1 MVAKVNSASVRARAL
16 AALPVVIGLA
26 VFVTALEVL
35 RLELHTVSWHE
46 VSSDVLSIPLPYLLL
61 ALAITACNYL
71 VLAGYDVLAFKYVGR
86 AVALGPVVGV
96 SMLAY
101 AVANSVGFAML
112 SGASI
117 RYRFYSRWGVTAE
130 ELSRIVFSYSITFW
144 LGLLALGGFAL
155 VLSPLPGLA
164 EWPGHQ
170 YVPAAGWTLMLL
182 VAGFLLA
189 TAVRRALS
197 IEPRG
202 QTVVSELRLIV
213 NAGAIDLRVL
223 HGAVGADH
231 HVHDNGEA
239 ILAGVQRC
247 QVGR

>member
-1 MVAKVNSASVRARAL
+1 MVTKVNSASVRARAL

-46 VSSDVLSIPLPYLLL
+46 VSSDVLSIPLPGLLL
-61 ALAITACNYL
+61 ALGITACNYL

-117 RYRFYSRWGVTAE
+117 RYRFYSRWGVTADK
-130 ELSRIVFSYSITFW
+130 LSRIVFSYSITFW

-155 VLSPLPGLA
+155 VRSPLPGLA
-164 EWPGHQ
+164 EWSGHQ

-182 VAGFLLA
+182 VARGRSCRKSSPSPTSPSTRA
-189 TAVRRALS
+189 PAKPPAVVAPFAS
-197 IEPRG
+197 PR
-202 QTVVSELRLIV
+202 V
-213 NAGAIDLRVL
+213 NTRSWNSSRDAPGT
-223 HGAVGADH
+223 
-231 HVHDNGEA
+231 
-239 ILAGVQRC
+239 
-247 QVGR
+247 

>member
-16 AALPVVIGLA
+16 AALPVVIGFA

-130 ELSRIVFSYSITFW
+130 ELSR
-144 LGLLALGGFAL
+144 
-155 VLSPLPGLA
+155 
-164 EWPGHQ
+164 
-170 YVPAAGWTLMLL
+170 
-182 VAGFLLA
+182 
-189 TAVRRALS
+189 ALS
-197 IEPRG
+197 SAIRSRSGWDCWPLAASRWSAVHCLASPNG
-202 QTVVSELRLIV
+202 PAINTCPLR
-213 NAGAIDLRVL
+213 D
-223 HGAVGADH
+223 
-231 HVHDNGEA
+231 
-239 ILAGVQRC
+239 
-247 QVGR
+247 GR